1 MIFSEDA
8 YKTITKPE
16 EGEVYKEKGSK
27 FIGFA
32 FPITDEE
39 EVKELVNQIKK
50 VHYAARHWCYAWQLG
65 VGDVQYRI
73 NDDGEPHNSAGQPI
87 YGQIQSFGLTN
98 ILVVVVRYYGG
109 VKLGVGGLISAYKI
123 AAQNVLGQAEIVE
136 MFLEQI
142 VSIKVSYEAL
152 NKLMRFI
159 KEQKLLISNQV
170 MNLDCEIQLKIRKSE
185 VDDFLIKLSELHYLK
200 SFKIN

>member
-1 MIFSEDA
+1 MIFPEDA
-8 YKTITKPE
+8 YKTIKKPE

-27 FIGFA
+27 FLGFA
-32 FPITDEE
+32 FPIADEE
-39 EVKELVNQIKK
+39 GVKELVNQIKK
-50 VHYAARHWCYAWQLG
+50 VHYTARHWCYAWQLG
-65 VGDVQYRI
+65 VENVQYRV

-123 AAQNVLGQAEIVE
+123 AAQNVLEQAEIVE
-136 MFLEQI
+136 MFLEEL

-159 KEQKLLISNQV
+159 REQKLTINNQF
-170 MNLDCEIQLKIRKSE
+170 MNLDCEIQIKVRKSE
-185 VDDFLIKLSELHYLK
+185 LEELLNKLSELHYLK

>member
-1 MIFSEDA
+1 MSSAEDA
-8 YKTITKPE
+8 YKTILSPF
-16 EGEVYKEKGSK
+16 EGLIYKEKGSK
-27 FIGFA
+27 FIGLA
-32 FPITDEE
+32 YPVSNEE
-39 EVKELVNQIKK
+39 EVKEYLLQTKK
-50 VHYAARHWCYAWQLG
+50 MHYAARHWCYAWQLG
-65 VGDVQYRI
+65 VENIQYRV

-123 AAQNVLGQAEIVE
+123 AAQNVLEKAEIVE
-136 MFLEQI
+136 RFLEKTI
-142 VSIKVSYEAL
+142 TVNVSYEDL

-159 KEQKLLISNQV
+159 KEQQLTVSNQI
-170 MNLDCEIQLKIRKSE
+170 MNLDCEIELKIRNSLVE
-185 VDDFLIKLSELHYLK
+185 IYVDKLTELHYLK